1 MDLDYK
7 PNSMKSKKE
16 NAEKRKVPP
25 LKTVA
30 QGKVKKSSALDLITS
45 SFSKEELKD
54 KFLNE
59 MIVPRVKDFVYKT
72 GSDTLFTILNILES
86 GLGMVVYG
94 ETNYSKNGI
103 GNRKRN
109 GGWTSYDSMYSD
121 RFGSAI
127 SKKEP
132 SNAGVT
138 RKNIDDMRQVIV
150 PSRGDSVKVING
162 LRDTLDQY
170 GIVTVAQLY
179 MLINQSVDNFTYHNY
194 GWTNID
200 NVSVTMTRDGY
211 LIRLPKPKPID

>member
-16 NAEKRKVPP
+16 NAENRKVPP
-25 LKTVA
+25 LKTVT

-59 MIVPRVKDFVYKT
+59 MIVPRVKDFIYKT

-132 SNAGVT
+132 SNAAIT

-194 GWTNID
+194 GWTNVD

>member
-16 NAEKRKVPP
+16 NAENRKVPP
-25 LKTVA
+25 LKTVT

-103 GNRKRN
+103 GNRRRN

-127 SKKEP
+127 SKKES

-194 GWTNID
+194 GWTNVD